1 MEDDL
6 GAGADAV
13 LVEGGPLDDLP
24 LEVVVDLGQE
34 LEGQRLEDRRRRD
47 AVRQQVVELRPH
59 LQDPRGRVLVHDLLG
74 DLADQRLPVR
84 RRDRRFVGH
93 FLAAKEHVLEN
104 ERLLRAALHVLVQIR
119 A

>member
-13 LVEGGPLDDLP
+13 LVEGGPLDNLP

-34 LEGQRLEDRRRRD
+34 LKGQRLEDRRRWD

-59 LQDPRGRVLVHDLLG
+59 LQDPRGGVLVHDLLG
-74 DLADQRLPVR
+74 DLA
-84 RRDRRFVGH
+84 
-93 FLAAKEHVLEN
+93 N
-104 ERLLRAALHVLVQIR
+104 
-119 A
+119 